1 MQGPIFLRMR
11 GQEMSAESPRRLWEP
26 PSLNKNHRTEASW
39 GNSIN
44 SFKVGDEEVEAKI
57 NALNGDERTG

>member
-1 MQGPIFLRMR
+1 
-11 GQEMSAESPRRLWEP
+11 MSAESPRRLWEP

-57 NALNGDERTG
+57 NAPNGDERTG